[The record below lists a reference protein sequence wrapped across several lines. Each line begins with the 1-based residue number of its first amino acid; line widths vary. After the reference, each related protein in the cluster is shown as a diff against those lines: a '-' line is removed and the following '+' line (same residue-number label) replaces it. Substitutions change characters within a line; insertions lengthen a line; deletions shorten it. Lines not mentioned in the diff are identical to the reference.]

1 MFCTQPPSCFVF
13 TVPLFVSAWAE
24 KREKKGIESGRE
36 GQKGAEDK
44 GRKTFFSIFIRKLML
59 LNQEPTLMTSYSLN
73 YFLFFK
79 GPISRDVA
87 TLGVMILTYKLT
99 GIHSVHGNHHQP
111 NRMLWF

>member
-1 MFCTQPPSCFVF
+1 
-13 TVPLFVSAWAE
+13 
-24 KREKKGIESGRE
+24 
-36 GQKGAEDK
+36 
-44 GRKTFFSIFIRKLML
+44 ML
-59 LNQEPTLMTSYSLN
+59 LNQEPTLMTSYNLN

-111 NRMLWF
+111 NGMLWF